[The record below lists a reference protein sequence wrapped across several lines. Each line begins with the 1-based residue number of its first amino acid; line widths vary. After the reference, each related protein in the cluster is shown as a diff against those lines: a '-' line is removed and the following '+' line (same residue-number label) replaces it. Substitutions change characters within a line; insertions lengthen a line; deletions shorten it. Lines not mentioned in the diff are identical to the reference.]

1 MRIVWRVLLVLLTFA
16 VIGYT
21 TMHVLIARAVARGTP
36 EYSVRLGGAMG
47 GLFVGGAAAVL
58 VGIALLVGG
67 KHKTRADE
75 SQKRD

>member
-1 MRIVWRVLLVLLTFA
+1 MRVAWRVLLVLVTFA

-21 TMHVLIARAVARGTP
+21 TMHVLIARAVDRGAP

-58 VGIALLVGG
+58 VGIALLAG
-67 KHKTRADE
+67 KKRARSS
-75 SQKRD
+75 SQNEPD